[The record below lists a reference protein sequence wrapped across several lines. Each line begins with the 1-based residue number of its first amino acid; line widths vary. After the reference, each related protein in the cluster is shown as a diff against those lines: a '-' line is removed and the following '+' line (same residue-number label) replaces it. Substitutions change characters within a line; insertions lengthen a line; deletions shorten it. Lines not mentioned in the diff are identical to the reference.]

1 MSIFFNQRRGAPTDA
16 ISNVT
21 DSDAAA
27 DLRRQMVEW
36 RDNVAKYQDKC
47 GRNIQNILILQG
59 TLFV

>member
-47 GRNIQNILILQG
+47 GRNITNILIVL
-59 TLFV
+59 